1 MIHSIEKLLPENLV
15 VESQEVINY
24 SSNLNIKEIAS
35 AEEIKI
41 IHGSTVKRFN
51 EFIAGRTCC
60 KRCLNRMSIS
70 DFPVLK
76 DKFGLP
82 VFPDHIVGSISHTKS
97 IGIAITGKK
106 EEYKALGIDVEEIG
120 RIKKQHIG
128 IFTTQEELNF
138 LIQLSGFK
146 QEAYSTLI
154 FSAKEACHK
163 LMFSISKNILDFK
176 NINISVTGSNS
187 FTVRMLKKSNGYF
200 TSETMLT
207 GIYSLS
213 KKYIITTIFI
223 KA

>member
-1 MIHSIEKLLPENLV
+1 MNHSIEKFLPVNLI
-15 VESQEVINY
+15 VESQEVIDY
-24 SSNLNIKEIAS
+24 SSNSNIKEITS

-51 EFIAGRTCC
+51 EFITGRTCC
-60 KRCLNRMSIS
+60 KRCLNRMNIS

-76 DKFGLP
+76 DKYGLP

-138 LIQLSGFK
+138 LIQFSGFK

-154 FSAKEACHK
+154 FSAKEAYHK
-163 LMFSISKNILDFK
+163 MMFSITKNILNFK
-176 NINISVTGSNS
+176 NINISVTGSNT
-187 FTVRMLKKSNGYF
+187 FIVRLLKKPYGYY
-200 TSETMLT
+200 TSDKLLT
-207 GIYSLS
+207 GIYFFSDR
-213 KKYIITTIFI
+213 KIITTMFT
-223 KA
+223 KV